1 VKSIQRAAAAAG
13 VAGVLASSCT
23 AMREIPRDEFTARE
37 ERKNIRV
44 ETREGLIYDFDFVR
58 VQGDSLIG
66 FRRLDIES
74 PIEEYRRL
82 GFVPD
87 DIEKLSA
94 RGISWTRT
102 GLVGGGVIAAV
113 VAAGLSTSNNGDDSD
128 SGPPDR
134 VP

>member
-1 VKSIQRAAAAAG
+1 MKKAIARIAAAG
-13 VAGVLASSCT
+13 IAGVLASSCT
-23 AMREIPRDEFTARE
+23 ALREIPREEYTARA
-37 ERKNIRV
+37 ERKNIRI
-44 ETREGLIYDFDFVR
+44 ETREGLIYDFEFLR

-66 FRRLDIES
+66 FRRLEIES
-74 PIEEYRRL
+74 PFDEFQRQ
-82 GFVPD
+82 GFVSA

-113 VAAGLSTSNNGDDSD
+113 VAAGLSSQSDDGGGD